1 MNKVT
6 MVVTDTKVGYC
17 FLRNCA
23 DVTDKSLYLVPTY
36 LMELKWTKDGKQ
48 HKCTYEVVRFG
59 LEVKDGKT
67 VVDGIRQLEETKIQ
81 TWFDLETIYPYD
93 GDGAWKIKNNYLVHS
108 GPDDPRWFHAEN
120 TEYPAICST
129 GCVLVGRPEQWADL
143 NNKIREAAG
152 VPNHGYAAGKNGN
165 LWIEFEQVTDEDFPG
180 KVYEIEK
187 WRNENNEINLT
198 AVLSKL
204 GEFLR
209 ETYGKDPGVFKPKC
223 EIIPVPDRVSWNA
236 AAGAGSPARRDPLVL
251 DLNGDG
257 IKTVNLQEGAYFDH
271 NADGF
276 AEQTSWVGPDDGLL
290 VMDWNGNGFIDD
302 GRELFGNGTVLSNG
316 KLASNGFEALAAFD
330 CNADGKI
337 DSADPIFSQ
346 LLVWRDWDSNGYS
359 SDYELVSLDEVG
371 IKSINLQSAMT
382 QITDEQGNTQ
392 NRLGSFQWAGGTTG
406 QIGEY
411 TFQQDTMYT
420 AATDPLDVPSHISAL
435 PDLKGYGNVHD
446 LQQAMVRDTSGQLE
460 SLVNQFLAATD
471 VSERNSLTD
480 RILFQWTGSEN
491 IDPTSRGK
499 FIDAR
504 KLAVLEAFFGHAFV
518 GVAGPN
524 PTETGAALL
533 QESYYRLFELTY
545 SQLMYQTHLK
555 DLFDMVWCGRCE
567 ETNSLAADM
576 TVVIEEL
583 NHRLAADPVAG
594 TTVLSEFARSLRALQ
609 VLDTAEY
616 LAFREAF
623 IQQDPSLG
631 WIFDTGGL
639 PVYNQ
644 LGQSPDGWYYPHMF
658 GTWGSDAVK
667 GSLTAGDG
675 VINGLSG
682 DDVIYGT
689 ARNELIYHSDGDA
702 LIVAGG
708 GRDTI
713 WAGAGN
719 DILDGGEGSD
729 TLRGETGSDTYILR
743 VGSGRDT
750 IIETD
755 RTAGNVD
762 TIWIGSFLTPDDIA
776 VKRSGNDLVVKIIG
790 TDDTMTVKQFFD
802 QASVSFHSVE
812 QIQFADG
819 TVWDL
824 DEILRREGQPTQ
836 SDDYLVGTAE
846 DDTIDA
852 LGGNDT
858 VIGQAGSD
866 TLNGGAGNDILIGEA
881 GSDTLNGGTGDDRLS
896 GGPGS
901 DRYMFAQG
909 DGRDTVI
916 DTDTT
921 PGNVD
926 TVI

>member
-1 MNKVT
+1 
-6 MVVTDTKVGYC
+6 
-17 FLRNCA
+17 
-23 DVTDKSLYLVPTY
+23 
-36 LMELKWTKDGKQ
+36 
-48 HKCTYEVVRFG
+48 
-59 LEVKDGKT
+59 
-67 VVDGIRQLEETKIQ
+67 
-81 TWFDLETIYPYD
+81 
-93 GDGAWKIKNNYLVHS
+93 
-108 GPDDPRWFHAEN
+108 
-120 TEYPAICST
+120 
-129 GCVLVGRPEQWADL
+129 
-143 NNKIREAAG
+143 
-152 VPNHGYAAGKNGN
+152 
-165 LWIEFEQVTDEDFPG
+165 
-180 KVYEIEK
+180 
-187 WRNENNEINLT
+187 
-198 AVLSKL
+198 
-204 GEFLR
+204 
-209 ETYGKDPGVFKPKC
+209 
-223 EIIPVPDRVSWNA
+223 
-236 AAGAGSPARRDPLVL
+236 
-251 DLNGDG
+251 
-257 IKTVNLQEGAYFDH
+257 
-271 NADGF
+271 
-276 AEQTSWVGPDDGLL
+276 
-290 VMDWNGNGFIDD
+290 
-302 GRELFGNGTVLSNG
+302 
-316 KLASNGFEALAAFD
+316 
-330 CNADGKI
+330 
-337 DSADPIFSQ
+337 
-346 LLVWRDWDSNGYS
+346 
-359 SDYELVSLDEVG
+359 
-371 IKSINLQSAMT
+371 
-382 QITDEQGNTQ
+382 
-392 NRLGSFQWAGGTTG
+392 
-406 QIGEY
+406 
-411 TFQQDTMYT
+411 
-420 AATDPLDVPSHISAL
+420 
-435 PDLKGYGNVHD
+435 
-446 LQQAMVRDTSGQLE
+446 
-460 SLVNQFLAATD
+460 
-471 VSERNSLTD
+471 
-480 RILFQWTGSEN
+480 
-491 IDPTSRGK
+491 
-499 FIDAR
+499 
-504 KLAVLEAFFGHAFV
+504 
-518 GVAGPN
+518 
-524 PTETGAALL
+524 
-533 QESYYRLFELTY
+533 
-545 SQLMYQTHLK
+545 
-555 DLFDMVWCGRCE
+555 
-567 ETNSLAADM
+567 
-576 TVVIEEL
+576 VIEEL
-583 NHRLAADPVAG
+583 NDRLAADPVAG
-594 TTVLSEFARSLRALQ
+594 KTVLSEFARSLRALQ

-729 TLRGETGSDTYILR
+729 TLRGETGNATYILR

-750 IIETD
+750 IVETD

-762 TIWIGSFLTPDDIA
+762 TIWIGSFLTPNDIA
-776 VKRSGNDLVVKIIG
+776 VKRSANDLVVKIIR
-790 TDDTMTVKQFFD
+790 TDDTMTVKQLFD

-824 DEILRREGQPTQ
+824 DEILRREGQPTEGE
-836 SDDYLVGTAE
+836 DYLVGTAE

-926 TVI
+926 TVIFTDILPSEVSIARSGNDLVMSVVGTTDSITLKDCFTGRDVHSPVERFQFAYGTAGNVDTVSGVCRHRTPFWHASRGRKSIPELPWHGARRSGICAARFLSRCRVGTGGPSRGAFRRSGARFHDLEPGGAVPTQPDGRSTLGQKFLEPISLVPFLSNRGSLGQVLLHAQ